1 MKHLVNYINESI
13 FDKDLIKKDILSFGD
28 KYSPYWIQIS
38 FNKGGEYI
46 DKYKKLLTCFPK
58 TKLKQ
63 ILNKHKTKYIDS
75 VDLRNVDIR
84 GIDIDTHDREEIDI
98 INHLKLLIAVI
109 NTLPDIP
116 DQYED
121 NLEKLFKDMIK
132 PFSRLIWISDISK
145 GELPIIAFTCGTTS
159 WIRLTI
165 YFNKK

>member
-46 DKYKKLLTCFPK
+46 DKYKKLLRCFPK

-63 ILNKHKTKYIDS
+63 ILNKSKYTI
-75 VDLRNVDIR
+75 DLRNVDIN
-84 GIDIDTHDREEIDI
+84 GIDINTHNREEVDI
-98 INHLKLLIAVI
+98 IEHIKLLIAVI

-116 DQYED
+116 DQYKD
-121 NLEKLFKDMIK
+121 NFKKLFKGMDNSFAK
-132 PFSRLIWISDISK
+132 PIWLSNSSN
-145 GELPIIAFTCGTTS
+145 GELPIIVFTCGMTS
-159 WIRLTI
+159 WIRLSI
-165 YFNKK
+165 YFNYK